1 MISFLAYTKSKNEL
15 TLLKQTVTDIS
26 SVLSDEDLK
35 MYGFLSRDKFEKF
48 LENCPVL
55 DISCV
60 DICGNGGID
69 YAKKVRSTNKDMSI
83 LLIVDL
89 SLSPATYIIPSIM
102 AASLLIRPFD
112 RAAVKNVLDTVL
124 KDYCE
129 YFEQED
135 GGKSF
140 VVETREGKQ
149 LVPYSGIVYFE
160 SRNKKIFLGTDN
172 GEYSHLVKGDK
183 DFSKYTRKAKH
194 PQADEGMLMFAPKA
208 VESVSDIIG
217 DDGSVTVTYVYD
229 VSKLG
234 KDAEEIGT
242 KGFSTT
248 YFFDKDGELEYF
260 TENTVTKDAQYNYR
274 VDITERNSVDKIEN
288 NVEQYKDK

>member
-1 MISFLAYTKSKNEL
+1 M
-15 TLLKQTVTDIS
+15 
-26 SVLSDEDLK
+26 
-35 MYGFLSRDKFEKF
+35 
-48 LENCPVL
+48 
-55 DISCV
+55 
-60 DICGNGGID
+60 
-69 YAKKVRSTNKDMSI
+69 
-83 LLIVDL
+83 
-89 SLSPATYIIPSIM
+89 
-102 AASLLIRPFD
+102 
-112 RAAVKNVLDTVL
+112 
-124 KDYCE
+124 
-129 YFEQED
+129 
-135 GGKSF
+135 
-140 VVETREGKQ
+140 
-149 LVPYSGIVYFE
+149 
-160 SRNKKIFLGTDN
+160 
-172 GEYSHLVKGDK
+172 VKGDK

-248 YFFDKDGELEYF
+248 YFFDKDGGLEYF

>member
-35 MYGFLSRDKFEKF
+35 MYGFSSRDKFEKF

-55 DISCV
+55 DISFV

-89 SLSPATYIIPSIM
+89 SLSPATYIMPSIM

-112 RAAVKNVLDTVL
+112 RAAVKNVIDTVL

-140 VVETREGKQ
+140 VVETREGKR

-172 GEYSHLVKGDK
+172 EEYSFYGTLDNLEETLDDRFIRCHRSFIAAKKRISKIVLSKNIVVLDNGCEIPLSRSYKNKVKE
-183 DFSKYTRKAKH
+183 AI
-194 PQADEGMLMFAPKA
+194 Q
-208 VESVSDIIG
+208 I
-217 DDGSVTVTYVYD
+217 
-229 VSKLG
+229 
-234 KDAEEIGT
+234 
-242 KGFSTT
+242 
-248 YFFDKDGELEYF
+248 
-260 TENTVTKDAQYNYR
+260 
-274 VDITERNSVDKIEN
+274 
-288 NVEQYKDK
+288 

>member
-35 MYGFLSRDKFEKF
+35 MYGFSSRDKFEKF

-140 VVETREGKQ
+140 VVETREGKR

-172 GEYSHLVKGDK
+172 
-183 DFSKYTRKAKH
+183 
-194 PQADEGMLMFAPKA
+194 
-208 VESVSDIIG
+208 
-217 DDGSVTVTYVYD
+217 
-229 VSKLG
+229 
-234 KDAEEIGT
+234 EE
-242 KGFSTT
+242 
-248 YFFDKDGELEYF
+248 
-260 TENTVTKDAQYNYR
+260 
-274 VDITERNSVDKIEN
+274 
-288 NVEQYKDK
+288 

>member
-1 MISFLAYTKSKNEL
+1 MVHATISQIFT
-15 TLLKQTVTDIS
+15 I
-26 SVLSDEDLK
+26 
-35 MYGFLSRDKFEKF
+35 
-48 LENCPVL
+48 
-55 DISCV
+55 
-60 DICGNGGID
+60 
-69 YAKKVRSTNKDMSI
+69 
-83 LLIVDL
+83 
-89 SLSPATYIIPSIM
+89 
-102 AASLLIRPFD
+102 AAALYS
-112 RAAVKNVLDTVL
+112 VL
-124 KDYCE
+124 KDLQGALRRVNFKMRFLKTAAVALTVAVCLLCTSCGTPELKHDTLVYQARE
-129 YFEQED
+129 DYAALDSAKVVITNEDTGDIEQEFTFKYD
-135 GGKSF
+135 EKDVLTYSYYGKNGGK
-140 VVETREGKQ
+140 EYAQ
-149 LVPYSGIVYFE
+149 YNNGIE
-160 SRNKKIFLGTDN
+160 SYTYDN

-248 YFFDKDGELEYF
+248 YFFDKDGGLEYF

>member
-35 MYGFLSRDKFEKF
+35 MYGFSSRDKFEKF

-140 VVETREGKQ
+140 VVETREGKR

-160 SRNKKIFLGTDN
+160 STLDDRFIRCHRSFIAAKKRISKIVLSKNIVVLDN
-172 GEYSHLVKGDK
+172 GCEIPLSRSYKGKVKE
-183 DFSKYTRKAKH
+183 AI
-194 PQADEGMLMFAPKA
+194 Q
-208 VESVSDIIG
+208 I
-217 DDGSVTVTYVYD
+217 
-229 VSKLG
+229 
-234 KDAEEIGT
+234 
-242 KGFSTT
+242 
-248 YFFDKDGELEYF
+248 
-260 TENTVTKDAQYNYR
+260 
-274 VDITERNSVDKIEN
+274 
-288 NVEQYKDK
+288 

>member
-1 MISFLAYTKSKNEL
+1 MRFLKTAAVALTVAVCLLCTSCGTPEL
-15 TLLKQTVTDIS
+15 KHDTLVYQAR
-26 SVLSDEDLK
+26 E
-35 MYGFLSRDKFEKF
+35 
-48 LENCPVL
+48 
-55 DISCV
+55 
-60 DICGNGGID
+60 D
-69 YAKKVRSTNKDMSI
+69 YATLDSAKVVITNE
-83 LLIVDL
+83 
-89 SLSPATYIIPSIM
+89 
-102 AASLLIRPFD
+102 
-112 RAAVKNVLDTVL
+112 DTG
-124 KDYCE
+124 DI
-129 YFEQED
+129 EQEFTFKYD
-135 GGKSF
+135 
-140 VVETREGKQ
+140 EYAQ
-149 LVPYSGIVYFE
+149 YNNGIE
-160 SRNKKIFLGTDN
+160 SYTYDN

-208 VESVSDIIG
+208 VESVSDNIG

-260 TENTVTKDAQYNYR
+260 TENTVTKNAQYNYR

>member
-1 MISFLAYTKSKNEL
+1 MRFLKTAAVALTVAVCLLCTSCGTPELKHDTLVYQAREDYATLDSAKVVITNEDTGDIEQEFTFKYDEKDVL
-15 TLLKQTVTDIS
+15 TYS
-26 SVLSDEDLK
+26 Y
-35 MYGFLSRDKFEKF
+35 YGK
-48 LENCPVL
+48 
-55 DISCV
+55 
-60 DICGNGGID
+60 NGGKE
-69 YAKKVRSTNKDMSI
+69 YAQYNNGIESY
-83 LLIVDL
+83 
-89 SLSPATYIIPSIM
+89 TY
-102 AASLLIRPFD
+102 
-112 RAAVKNVLDTVL
+112 
-124 KDYCE
+124 
-129 YFEQED
+129 
-135 GGKSF
+135 
-140 VVETREGKQ
+140 
-149 LVPYSGIVYFE
+149 
-160 SRNKKIFLGTDN
+160 DN

-260 TENTVTKDAQYNYR
+260 TENTVTKNSQYNYR